1 MAQCHLQASEMLT
14 TLEEI
19 SQDLNGSIFV
29 GSSIISFGVLQ
40 ICLYQKEA
48 YRTPVSTLNLRSLSF
63 AANYI
68 DNYVFLPSY
77 LSSRRLVADTSDCA
91 HNNRAN
97 GCYSGGLPI
106 VLKSFTSTA
115 LSMTPLAGHAITLDQ
130 YQAATFPIRLRVRA
144 S

>member
-1 MAQCHLQASEMLT
+1 MPLPERSVSHACQHIKLKA
-14 TLEEI
+14 I
-19 SQDLNGSIFV
+19 
-29 GSSIISFGVLQ
+29 
-40 ICLYQKEA
+40 
-48 YRTPVSTLNLRSLSF
+48 TPPIQGARVQSLSF